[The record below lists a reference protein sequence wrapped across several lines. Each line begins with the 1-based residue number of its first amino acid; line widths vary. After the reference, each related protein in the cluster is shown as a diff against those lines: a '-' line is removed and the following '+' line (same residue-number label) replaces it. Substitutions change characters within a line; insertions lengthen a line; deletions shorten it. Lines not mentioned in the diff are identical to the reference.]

1 MPTLRRLG
9 WTLAAATLL
18 ILSATPVGPL
28 PPIGPFLDPVAGVWS
43 VAHQTRPAIGV
54 LPLAPLSAPV
64 TVVTDRRGVPHLF
77 ASTDLDAWR
86 ALGRIHVRDR
96 LFQLE
101 LQSRATEGTL
111 TEWVGIPAIR
121 LDREMRQL
129 GLARRADS
137 LWSTLDSSS
146 LAYRALSAYAEGV
159 NSGIAALGPR
169 DLPFEYHLLNVR
181 PRSWHPKYTLYLA
194 FRMAYTLAWQNND
207 LEREALA
214 TVVGDAAAADLLP
227 AESPIQVPV
236 VPGRAGAAPLL
247 PFELAPPRPGERP
260 RRAPVNL
267 ASAAADQDLLV
278 GSNNWVVGPRRTAG
292 HQALLAGDP
301 HLELTLP
308 SIWYEAHLVSA
319 DGMDVYGVTIPGE
332 PAVLIGLTRGVAWSF
347 TNSEADFVD
356 HYREVVDDDQVP
368 TRHHVDGQWYP
379 VTSRL
384 ERYRDR
390 RGTLIATDTIYTT
403 RRGPLVPYAGRWR
416 SIRWTALE
424 MRDPIGAFLD
434 LQRAGSVRE
443 WLAAVGRLESP
454 SQNGVAADTAGHIAE
469 RTGGRYPRRPGN
481 DGARIFDGTSSG
493 EDWQGDLPALAGIVD
508 PPRGFLFS
516 ANQQIVDPRVDPSY
530 RGAGWAAPWRAL
542 RIQRLLAADSAV
554 TLEAMRRWQTDPVS
568 ERAEWWRPALVAAS
582 AGREALAA
590 PAALLAGW
598 RDGYRPASRGAALF
612 EATMDA
618 VATLTWDELAAGDG
632 RRVATPSAAVL
643 AALRDHPDD
652 IWWDRRATPERE
664 SRDDILR
671 LAIARAWRQ
680 LADPG
685 ELGTDTTTW
694 RWDRYRSAR
703 IPHLAF
709 LPGLGVAKLAVTGGN
724 GTLSPLGAGGSHGAS
739 WRMVVE
745 MGPAPR
751 VLATYPGGQSGNPAS
766 ARYDDRVEGWRTGL
780 LDTVRLPRTPDELAA
795 GEPSERFRFVPGQ
808 EAPRHRWPSTWW
820 LVAAAGVAWGV
831 VASRTRRSAWWGAAL
846 GAGVWGALLLATWEP
861 AASWRLATRLA
872 ALMGGGPAIGPVLL
886 TLGWAAVVAGVVGR
900 AVESVVGGRSPP
912 AGR

>member
-1 MPTLRRLG
+1 
-9 WTLAAATLL
+9 
-18 ILSATPVGPL
+18 
-28 PPIGPFLDPVAGVWS
+28 
-43 VAHQTRPAIGV
+43 
-54 LPLAPLSAPV
+54 
-64 TVVTDRRGVPHLF
+64 
-77 ASTDLDAWR
+77 
-86 ALGRIHVRDR
+86 
-96 LFQLE
+96 
-101 LQSRATEGTL
+101 
-111 TEWVGIPAIR
+111 
-121 LDREMRQL
+121 MRQL

-146 LAYRALSAYAEGV
+146 LAFRALSAYAEGV

-169 DLPFEYHLLNVR
+169 DIPFEYRLLNVQ
-181 PRSWHPKYTLYLA
+181 PRAWQPRYTLYLA

-214 TVVGDAAAADLLP
+214 TVIGDAAAADLLP

-236 VPGRAGAAPLL
+236 VPGRAGAATLL
-247 PFELAPPRPGERP
+247 PFDLAAPRHGHRP
-260 RRAPVNL
+260 RGAPVNL
-267 ASAAADQDLLV
+267 ASTAAEQDLLV

-347 TNSEADFVD
+347 TNSEGDFVD
-356 HYREVVDDDQVP
+356 HYREVVDDDQAP
-368 TRHHVDGQWYP
+368 TRHHVDGKWYP

-390 RGTLIATDTIYTT
+390 RGDLIATDTIYAT
-403 RRGPLVPYAGRWR
+403 RRGPLVPYAGGWR

-434 LQRAGSVRE
+434 LQRAGSVRD
-443 WLAAVGRLESP
+443 WRAAVGRLESP
-454 SQNGVAADTAGHIAE
+454 SQNGVAADTAGRIAE

-481 DGARIFDGTSSG
+481 DGARIFDGTRSS
-493 EDWQGDLPALAGIVD
+493 EDWQGDLPPLADIVD
-508 PPRGFLFS
+508 PARGFLFS

-542 RIQRLLAADSAV
+542 RIQRLLSQDTAV
-554 TLEAMRRWQTDPVS
+554 TLDAMRRWQTDPVS
-568 ERAEWWRPALVAAS
+568 ERAEWWRATLVAAS
-582 AGREALAA
+582 AGREELAA
-590 PAALLAGW
+590 PAALLSGW

-643 AALRDHPDD
+643 AALRDHPDN
-652 IWWDRRATPERE
+652 IWWDRGATGERE

-671 LAIARAWRQ
+671 LAVARAWRQ
-680 LADPG
+680 LTDPSS
-685 ELGTDTTTW
+685 LGPDTAAW
-694 RWDRYRSAR
+694 RWDRYRTAR

-709 LPGLGVAKLAVTGGN
+709 LPGMGATGLAVTGGN

-745 MGPAPR
+745 MGPTPR

-766 ARYDDRVEGWRTGL
+766 VRYDDRVEEWRTGA
-780 LDTVRLPRTPDELAA
+780 LDTVRLPRTVAELGA
-795 GEPSERFRFVPGQ
+795 GEVTERFRLVPRP
-808 EAPRHRWPSTWW
+808 EERPARWPSTWW
-820 LVAAAGVAWGV
+820 LVAAVGALCGAVAP
-831 VASRTRRSAWWGAAL
+831 RTRRSPWWGAAA
-846 GAGVWGALLLATWEP
+846 GALVWGGLLLATWEP
-861 AASWRLATRLA
+861 GASWRLATRLG
-872 ALMGGGPAIGPVLL
+872 ALMGGGPALGPIFL
-886 TLGWAAVVAGVVGR
+886 TVGWSAVVAGVLSKWVAAFR
-900 AVESVVGGRSPP
+900 PTAT
-912 AGR
+912 AD